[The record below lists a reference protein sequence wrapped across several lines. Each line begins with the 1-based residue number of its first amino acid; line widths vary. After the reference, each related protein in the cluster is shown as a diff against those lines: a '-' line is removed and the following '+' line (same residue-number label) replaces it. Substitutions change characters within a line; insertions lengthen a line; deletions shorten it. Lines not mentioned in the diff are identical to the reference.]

1 MNRVSRRVTAA
12 IAVITLAVGVPGLAH
27 AAPGTT
33 QAQRPTGLISSAP
46 PGSPGNPLPD
56 GWEIT
61 GTGAEKQLVW
71 TSTEPVPVG
80 NARIEFH
87 AGNRF
92 LGSPVP
98 TKDQR
103 SFRLDLG
110 GIRIGASEELKV
122 LAAGRR
128 LDAAAAPEGADAR
141 RSAAPTKPAA
151 PLPANPVDPG
161 VPGTYR
167 TTSGEYALNSVRLPG
182 YTNPIEMRATV
193 VSPTD
198 APGRR
203 PVALFLHGR
212 HFTCYDAKGEI
223 SMSWPCETGFKA
235 VPSYRGYLHDQKLL
249 ASQGYVTV
257 SISANGINAQDAM
270 VEDAGAQARS
280 SLVRLHLA
288 RWAEWGAAPAKAPA
302 AVRAGAPADLNRVLL
317 VGHSRGGEGVNRAAL
332 DSRYKPPAAEDGYR
346 GPARWRIRGTVL
358 IGPTVFGHN
367 PAPDV
372 PSMTILPGCDGDVSD
387 LQGQIYADGT
397 RGTGR
402 GASLHSSVYVIGANH
417 NYFNTEWTPG
427 QAEAPADDDFYPPEP
442 GEKPDAVCAL
452 GTSAH
457 RLTPTQQQKSGSTY
471 IAAAARLFVGGDDR
485 VRPLLDGS
493 NLRAPSADP
502 ARVLTHAVGGNR
514 TPFVVPDSSIAVTG
528 GRLCNQVDHR
538 AKTACLSPNE
548 SGSSPHFAEF
558 VVSPE
563 PGRQSV
569 ALNWSKAGTPVRMTP
584 ARPVSVAGA
593 ESLALRLIVPPNTTG
608 TKVDVTVTDT
618 AGRKATL
625 GRATVDGLPGTNRTS
640 AHWGREVRVP
650 LTAAVKAGL
659 NLKQLKTLE
668 LTPRTTSGR
677 AWLVDAWG
685 WRPGTPAVAPLEL
698 PRVDIGMLRV
708 KEGNSGERTYQI
720 PAKVTGKGSGQIRLF
735 IRDLA
740 TDKLTSKTVTVTA
753 GTHSINVPI
762 KVKGNTRYGY
772 DIWNMLAVKAVRGAA
787 IGSYFGGVTV
797 LDDDPMPKITVT
809 PVAPRVTEG
818 GVLKWRVS
826 ASAVADADV
835 VTGFSIQPVTSG
847 PALSTLDV
855 DPAWIDRQFGGS
867 ATPERP
873 LAKVAD
879 DPWLGAII
887 LPGKKTAEVTVPT
900 ITDTVSEADETTR
913 LRFFQYDRNWNPVPG
928 AYYTGTVKNAS

>member
-12 IAVITLAVGVPGLAH
+12 LAVIALAVGVPGLAH

-33 QAQRPTGLISSAP
+33 QPQRPTDLISPAP
-46 PGSPGNPLPD
+46 PGSPGQLPD
-56 GWEIT
+56 GWRIT
-61 GTGAEKQLVW
+61 GTGTERQLVW
-71 TSTEPVPVG
+71 TSSKPVPVG
-80 NARIEFH
+80 NARIEFY
-87 AGNRF
+87 AGDRL
-92 LGSPVP
+92 LGIPVP

-103 SFRLDLG
+103 SFQLDLE

-128 LDAAAAPEGADAR
+128 LDAAATPESPDAR
-141 RSAAPTKPAA
+141 SSTAPTKPAA

-182 YTNPIEMRATV
+182 YANPIEMRATV

-203 PVALFLHGR
+203 PLALFLHGR

-270 VEDAGAQARS
+270 ANDAGAQARS

-288 RWAEWGAAPAKAPA
+288 RWAQWGTAEGKAPA
-302 AVRAGAPADLNRVLL
+302 AVRAAAPADLNRVLL

-332 DSRYKPPAAEDGYR
+332 DSRFKPPAAEDGYR
-346 GPARWRIRGTVL
+346 GPVRWRIRGTVL
-358 IGPTVFGHN
+358 IGPTIFGQN

-372 PSMTILPGCDGDVSD
+372 PSMTILPGCDGDVSN
-387 LQGQIYADGT
+387 LQGQMYADGT

-402 GASLHSSVYVIGANH
+402 GTSLHSSVYVIGANH

-457 RLTPTQQQKSGSTY
+457 RLTATQQQAAGSTY
-471 IAAAARLFVGGDDR
+471 IAAAARLFVAGDDR

-493 NLRAPSADP
+493 NRRAPSADP
-502 ARVLTHAVGGNR
+502 ARVLTHAVGGHR
-514 TPFVVPDSSIAVTG
+514 APVILPDASVAVTG

-538 AKTACLSPNE
+538 VKTTCLSEREP
-548 SGSSPHFAEF
+548 GGSPHFVGF
-558 VVSPE
+558 VSSPE
-563 PGRQSV
+563 PGRQSI
-569 ALNWSKAGTPVRMTP
+569 ALNWTKAGSPVRMTP

-608 TKVDVTVTDT
+608 TKVDITVTDT

-625 GRATVDGLPGTNRTS
+625 GRATVDGLPGTNRTF

-668 LTPRTTSGR
+668 LTPRSASGR

-685 WRPGTPAVAPLEL
+685 WRPGTPAVEPVAL
-698 PRVDIGMLRV
+698 PRVDLGELRV
-708 KEGNSGERTYQI
+708 KEGNSGERTYLI
-720 PAKVTGKGSGQIRLF
+720 PAKVSGKGSGQVRLF
-735 IRDLA
+735 IRDLL
-740 TDKLTSKTVTVTA
+740 TDKVTTKTVTVKA
-753 GTHSINVPI
+753 GTNSINVPV
-762 KVKGNTRYGY
+762 KVKGNTRYGF
-772 DIWNMLAVKAVRGAA
+772 DSWHTVAAKAVRGAA
-787 IGSYFGGVTV
+787 IGSYSGGLTV

-809 PVAPRVTEG
+809 PVANRVTEG

-826 ASAVADADV
+826 LSEVADADV
-835 VTGFSIQPVTSG
+835 VTGFSFQPVASG
-847 PALSTLDV
+847 PTLSTLDV
-855 DPAWIDRQFGGS
+855 DPGWIDKHFGRLP
-867 ATPERP
+867 TPERS
-873 LAKVAD
+873 LFNVAD
-879 DPWLGAII
+879 DPWLTADIP
-887 LPGKKTAEVTVPT
+887 PGKKTAEVTVPT
-900 ITDTVSEADETTR
+900 ITDTVTEAEEATR
-913 LRFFQYDRNWNPVPG
+913 LRFFHYDRDWNQKPG
-928 AYYTGTVKNAS
+928 AYYIGKVKDAS